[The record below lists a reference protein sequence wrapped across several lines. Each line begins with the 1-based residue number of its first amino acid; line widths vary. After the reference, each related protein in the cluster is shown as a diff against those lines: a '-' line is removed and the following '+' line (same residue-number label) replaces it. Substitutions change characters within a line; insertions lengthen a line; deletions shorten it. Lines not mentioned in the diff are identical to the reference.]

1 MDWYKNLRLRSKLIL
16 GFIATAILT
25 VIVGWQGMSA
35 ARTMSAGS
43 DKLYREG
50 VKGVRATGQI
60 TKHFG
65 EMRQRL
71 RDLMILTNP
80 DAQRKNKRQ
89 YDDNREAIYR
99 HYSELREITKN
110 NPDLARLVSKT
121 SGTFEDWIKTVD
133 KAADLA
139 VAGKIQDAVQHMS
152 VTAVDINSRFLGEL
166 EELAAA
172 MDNVAANIDKH
183 NRLVKSRVAMM
194 ITAITLTVFGASI
207 LLGIT
212 ISNVV
217 AGALDRISVIIQRVA
232 MGDLT
237 AHFVVESKDEI
248 GVMAVRLEK
257 MVVQIWEFIN
267 RVNQSLSVVAG
278 AAAELSASADG
289 MSSSIEQISHSA
301 QTQKSTSEK
310 IVAAMAE
317 LSASVDEASL
327 RAQGSLAQLDA
338 ALQRNSTGELAG
350 DALDEITQA
359 TARIAEA
366 IGVIQETAHRA
377 NLLIRNV
384 SFGAARADE
393 HGRWVVSAAE
403 EARKLTERSAAS
415 AKEIVRHNIEL
426 LDSAERGGE
435 TVNTTV
441 ELLRNIKD
449 GLDQLTTRK
458 NYPESSAKKEK
469 GSAKETTIE
478 TATTQISATTGNV
491 THAATELAHLAS
503 ELQAEIRQF
512 KLINKV
518 D

>member
-1 MDWYKNLRLRSKLIL
+1 MAWVLGGRDSATFGRLYDKVKHLKNCLFYTDNWGAFAEVLPPERH
-16 GFIATAILT
+16 
-25 VIVGWQGMSA
+25 IVGKA
-35 ARTMSAGS
+35 HTI
-43 DKLYREG
+43 DIE
-50 VKGVRATGQI
+50 
-60 TKHFG
+60 H
-65 EMRQRL
+65 
-71 RDLMILTNP
+71 
-80 DAQRKNKRQ
+80 
-89 YDDNREAIYR
+89 DNSNTR
-99 HYSELREITKN
+99 HH
-110 NPDLARLVSKT
+110 LARFTRRTKVVSQAEYMVDLSLRIWQALTTTDLFSCLQKT
-121 SGTFEDWIKTVD
+121 MLYFS
-133 KAADLA
+133 
-139 VAGKIQDAVQHMS
+139 QQS
-152 VTAVDINSRFLGEL
+152 P
-166 EELAAA
+166 
-172 MDNVAANIDKH
+172 
-183 NRLVKSRVAMM
+183 
-194 ITAITLTVFGASI
+194 
-207 LLGIT
+207 

-267 RVNQSLSVVAG
+267 RVNQSISVVAG

-317 LSASVDEASL
+317 LSASVDEACL

-458 NYPESSAKKEK
+458 NYSESSAKKEK

-512 KLINKV
+512 KLTNKV